1 MATRDDDVK
10 QPIEARLARLAR
22 AADELAAAIR
32 GRDDAA
38 LSRRPEPKAW
48 SAKEI
53 VCHLRDIEELC
64 VLRYHAMLAMPE
76 PRMFVVGVTAR
87 DPVAFGIIGGAPYPL
102 DADRWAEER
111 QYLRSDTGEALGA
124 FRRRRDEA
132 LGLLRALTPEQWER
146 GGLVPTGARVSFGQF
161 VAGSAAHDDTHL
173 DQLERALAGRP

>member
-64 VLRYHAMLAMPE
+64 VLPYQAMLAVPG
-76 PRMFVVGVTAR
+76 PRLFVVGVTAR
-87 DPVAFGIIGGAPYPL
+87 ASGACGIFGVAPYSL
-102 DADRWAEER
+102 DA
-111 QYLRSDTGEALGA
+111 
-124 FRRRRDEA
+124 
-132 LGLLRALTPEQWER
+132 
-146 GGLVPTGARVSFGQF
+146 
-161 VAGSAAHDDTHL
+161 
-173 DQLERALAGRP
+173 GRCG